1 MTTIAKRISVSIPSD
16 IEKDLDILKQKKF
29 YKDSQSEMLRQL
41 LVLGLQASKKK
52 MKEEKF
58 NNGQRDTN
66 F

>member
-41 LVLGLQASKKK
+41 LVLGLQVSKKK